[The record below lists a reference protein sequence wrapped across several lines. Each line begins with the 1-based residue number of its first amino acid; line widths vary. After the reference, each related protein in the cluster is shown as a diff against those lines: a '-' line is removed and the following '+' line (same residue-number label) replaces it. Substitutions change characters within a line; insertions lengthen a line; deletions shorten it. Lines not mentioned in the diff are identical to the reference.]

1 MTYDAVRRLALSLPK
16 VVEGTSYGTAAFHV
30 GKKFLL
36 CLKEDGATI
45 ALKISFDDRDYLLQ
59 AKPQTYFITDHY
71 RNYPAIL
78 VRLGKIRER
87 EMRDVLQRS
96 WEFVTKK
103 R

>member
-1 MTYDAVRRLALSLPK
+1 
-16 VVEGTSYGTAAFHV
+16 
-30 GKKFLL
+30 
-36 CLKEDGATI
+36 
-45 ALKISFDDRDYLLQ
+45 LQ

-71 RNYPAIL
+71 RNYSAIL

-96 WEFVTKK
+96 WDFVTKK